1 MSYPNGRRDSS
12 IHCGHASNAPDSV
25 SALVVTL
32 VFGIVSF
39 LFMSYMFALLR
50 HRYPHVYMS
59 SKQTGYLPIYDG
71 LTKTWTEWWDLLL
84 SLYTLRD
91 DHVLYHHSLDSYL
104 LLRFLRFCASTLF
117 VGTCITWPILL
128 PFNRSGGGEMV
139 QLNSLTISNIAKES
153 SLRYYAHCL
162 SAWAF
167 LGWFFVSLTREY
179 NMFIRLFRKAI
190 VDHLETGDTLCRTVL
205 FTGVPVEGLR
215 RSQVVD
221 RIGREKLSMI
231 WEVPDTKDVEKK
243 IQEHDQTVKVIEE
256 CVVEY
261 IRRRQQAY
269 RKSTPTVTSK
279 TSKHKTAAIVPNHSL
294 TDHQSVLGTEMQ
306 ATIMWAKSRMPR
318 LKQEIEDLQCK
329 GITNAPVLP
338 CIFVEFN
345 RYVDASSTFPPGL
358 RRYDAV
364 KDQII
369 WENLRFTGSQR
380 TFHNIWV
387 GIWIAIITL
396 LYAVP
401 VTMAAAFTSTDLWA
415 ELRPT
420 LTILVRVPAWFRGA
434 VAGLFPAALTSI
446 LMAVARTPIRCK
458 LSSSWSSVLVGALT
472 RSLGTIRQ
480 SGIPT
485 LSSLELC
492 IHKVFFGFL
501 LIQILLVTGVSIA
514 APPLISQVIRRPEVA
529 DIVICSIINR
539 TSNFYLSYILLQ
551 GLTLSA
557 SKLLQVGRLVVNGSL
572 GKLFDNTP
580 RKVYHRWSEPR
591 LKWANIYSRSTLL
604 VVLGIAYS
612 CIAPLVVGA
621 AALGLYLFFIIYR
634 YNILYIMKATI
645 DTRGK
650 SFLLAL
656 QHVTIGCYLLIMYL
670 ISVFAIGLLNDRS
683 AVGPMIVTVVL
694 LVTVVIYHCYLSMMI
709 RPFAGGIPRPA
720 EKKGAPRFRT
730 PASELWTPRIWFPHD
745 FTGTIKTELE
755 QLSGFMIAIDSAAW
769 LDDHGKIV
777 ISFPEAAAI
786 VNPCGRPLSARV
798 IS

>member
-1 MSYPNGRRDSS
+1 
-12 IHCGHASNAPDSV
+12 
-25 SALVVTL
+25 
-32 VFGIVSF
+32 
-39 LFMSYMFALLR
+39 
-50 HRYPHVYMS
+50 
-59 SKQTGYLPIYDG
+59 
-71 LTKTWTEWWDLLL
+71 
-84 SLYTLRD
+84 
-91 DHVLYHHSLDSYL
+91 
-104 LLRFLRFCASTLF
+104 
-117 VGTCITWPILL
+117 
-128 PFNRSGGGEMV
+128 
-139 QLNSLTISNIAKES
+139 
-153 SLRYYAHCL
+153 
-162 SAWAF
+162 
-167 LGWFFVSLTREY
+167 
-179 NMFIRLFRKAI
+179 
-190 VDHLETGDTLCRTVL
+190 
-205 FTGVPVEGLR
+205 
-215 RSQVVD
+215 
-221 RIGREKLSMI
+221 MI

-446 LMAVARTPIRCK
+446 LMAVARTPIR
-458 LSSSWSSVLVGALT
+458 W
-472 RSLGTIRQ
+472 TIRQ

-539 TSNFYLSYILLQ
+539 
-551 GLTLSA
+551 
-557 SKLLQVGRLVVNGSL
+557 
-572 GKLFDNTP
+572 
-580 RKVYHRWSEPR
+580 
-591 LKWANIYSRSTLL
+591 
-604 VVLGIAYS
+604 IAYS

>member
-1 MSYPNGRRDSS
+1 
-12 IHCGHASNAPDSV
+12 
-25 SALVVTL
+25 
-32 VFGIVSF
+32 
-39 LFMSYMFALLR
+39 
-50 HRYPHVYMS
+50 
-59 SKQTGYLPIYDG
+59 
-71 LTKTWTEWWDLLL
+71 
-84 SLYTLRD
+84 
-91 DHVLYHHSLDSYL
+91 
-104 LLRFLRFCASTLF
+104 
-117 VGTCITWPILL
+117 
-128 PFNRSGGGEMV
+128 
-139 QLNSLTISNIAKES
+139 
-153 SLRYYAHCL
+153 
-162 SAWAF
+162 
-167 LGWFFVSLTREY
+167 
-179 NMFIRLFRKAI
+179 
-190 VDHLETGDTLCRTVL
+190 
-205 FTGVPVEGLR
+205 
-215 RSQVVD
+215 
-221 RIGREKLSMI
+221 MI
-231 WEVPDTKDVEKK
+231 WDVPDTKDVEKK
-243 IQEHDQTVKVIEE
+243 IQDHDQTVKVIEE

-279 TSKHKTAAIVPNHSL
+279 TSKHKTAATVPNHSL

-329 GITNAPVLP
+329 GITNEPVLP

-387 GIWIAIITL
+387 GVWIAILTL

-401 VTMAAAFTSTDLWA
+401 
-415 ELRPT
+415 
-420 LTILVRVPAWFRGA
+420 GA
-434 VAGLFPAALTSI
+434 IAGLFPAALTSI
-446 LMAVARTPIRCK
+446 LMAVARTPIR
-458 LSSSWSSVLVGALT
+458 W
-472 RSLGTIRQ
+472 TIRQ

-492 IHKVFFGFL
+492 IHKVCFGFL

-514 APPLISQVIRRPEVA
+514 APPLISQVTRSPEVA
-529 DIVICSIINR
+529 DIVICSIIN
-539 TSNFYLSYILLQ
+539 L
-551 GLTLSA
+551 
-557 SKLLQVGRLVVNGSL
+557 
-572 GKLFDNTP
+572 
-580 RKVYHRWSEPR
+580 YHRWSEPR
-591 LKWANIYSRSTLL
+591 LKWANIYSASTLL
-604 VVLGIAYS
+604 AVLGIAYS

-656 QHVTIGCYLLIMYL
+656 QHVTVGCYLLIMYL
-670 ISVFAIGLLNDRS
+670 ISVFAVGLLNDRS

-694 LVTVVIYHCYLSMMI
+694 FVAVVIYHCYLSMMI
-709 RPFAGGIPRPA
+709 RPFAGGIPRPT
-720 EKKGAPRFRT
+720 EKEDAPRFRT

-755 QLSGFMIAIDSAAW
+755 QLSGFMIATDSAAW
-769 LDDHGKIV
+769 LDDHV
-777 ISFPEAAAI
+777 DHYLLE
-786 VNPCGRPLSARV
+786 
-798 IS
+798 

>member
-1 MSYPNGRRDSS
+1 
-12 IHCGHASNAPDSV
+12 
-25 SALVVTL
+25 
-32 VFGIVSF
+32 
-39 LFMSYMFALLR
+39 
-50 HRYPHVYMS
+50 
-59 SKQTGYLPIYDG
+59 
-71 LTKTWTEWWDLLL
+71 
-84 SLYTLRD
+84 
-91 DHVLYHHSLDSYL
+91 
-104 LLRFLRFCASTLF
+104 
-117 VGTCITWPILL
+117 
-128 PFNRSGGGEMV
+128 
-139 QLNSLTISNIAKES
+139 
-153 SLRYYAHCL
+153 
-162 SAWAF
+162 
-167 LGWFFVSLTREY
+167 
-179 NMFIRLFRKAI
+179 
-190 VDHLETGDTLCRTVL
+190 
-205 FTGVPVEGLR
+205 
-215 RSQVVD
+215 
-221 RIGREKLSMI
+221 MI
-231 WEVPDTKDVEKK
+231 WDVPDTKDVEKK

-269 RKSTPTVTSK
+269 RKSTPT
-279 TSKHKTAAIVPNHSL
+279 
-294 TDHQSVLGTEMQ
+294 SVLGTEMQ

-401 VTMAAAFTSTDLWA
+401 VTMAAAFT
-415 ELRPT
+415 
-420 LTILVRVPAWFRGA
+420 I
-434 VAGLFPAALTSI
+434 AGLFPAALTSI
-446 LMAVARTPIRCK
+446 LMAVARTPIR
-458 LSSSWSSVLVGALT
+458 W
-472 RSLGTIRQ
+472 TIRQ

-514 APPLISQVIRRPEVA
+514 APPLISQVIRGPEVA

-580 RKVYHRWSEPR
+580 AKC
-591 LKWANIYSRSTLL
+591 ITD
-604 VVLGIAYS
+604 VLGIAYS

-656 QHVTIGCYLLIMYL
+656 QHVTIGCYLLITNL
-670 ISVFAIGLLNDRS
+670 ISVFAVGLLNDRS

-709 RPFAGGIPRPA
+709 RPFADGIPRPA
-720 EKKGAPRFRT
+720 EKKDAPRFRT

-777 ISFPEAAAI
+777 INFPEAAAI

-798 IS
+798 IL